1 MNKPAIPCP
10 TQILYRP
17 AAWLLSLGFAL
28 SLAAQPIDQVRPEPK
43 APTDSGIVTP
53 DTGAP
58 AQIEDT
64 REPEIKTGEVSS
76 ADQAKLNTV
85 LLASLKGLAFVT
97 SAEEAKQTGEVAGV
111 VADDELPLLS
121 TSAFREKVAFNYIGK
136 PVTLASIHALNRDV
150 VAFFKSKGRPVVDVI
165 VPEQDITNGTLRL
178 IVLQG
183 RLGEVT
189 VQGNRYFSSELLTA
203 KLSLAEGDTLDTEQV
218 LTDLNWLNQNPFRR
232 VGLVYKRG
240 AEVGETDIILQVEDR
255 RPVRFYAGYEDSG
268 TDATGNN
275 RWFAGVNWGNAFGL
289 DHQMNYQFTMGD
301 HTSDFYAHSG
311 SYMIPLA
318 WRHTLTFYAAY
329 ANSSAEVVAGLI
341 DAEGESYSVGFR
353 YAIPLRSTQ
362 SLNHEVFFGYDYK
375 FSQNALILLGIV
387 DPAKKTEI
395 SQFNLGYAASLRDRL
410 GGTSLTTTLFFSPG
424 QMTPRNG
431 DAEFIAVSPGSSADY
446 YYGRATLER
455 LTRLPADFSLIASVT
470 GQVSSDNLLVSEQL
484 GAGGYAT
491 VRGYDE
497 RVANAEQGVMSRVE
511 LRTPALSLREM
522 FNISM
527 PSDQLQVL
535 AFWDYAALYRRDTAA
550 LDPLMPGSYS
560 LSSVGVGLRYSIATN
575 LSLRFD
581 YGWQL
586 LDDSDVGGEGN
597 SRGHVGVVLSY

>member
-1 MNKPAIPCP
+1 MNKPVSSCP
-10 TQILYRP
+10 NNSLHRP

-53 DTGAP
+53 ESDAP
-58 AQIEDT
+58 VQIEDT
-64 REPEIKTGEVSS
+64 REPEVKSGAVTS
-76 ADQAKLNTV
+76 ADEAKLNTV
-85 LLASLKGLAFVT
+85 LLAALKGLAFVA
-97 SAEEAKQTGEVAGV
+97 SSDEAKAVDEVSGVEAGEG
-111 VADDELPLLS
+111 LSLLD
-121 TSAFREKVAFNYIGK
+121 TQDFKEKVAFNYLGK

-150 VAFFKSKGRPVVDVI
+150 VSFFKSKGRPVVDVI

-189 VQGNRYFSSELLTA
+189 VQGNRYFSSEMLAA
-203 KLSLAEGDTLDTEQV
+203 KLRLVEGEPLDTEQV
-218 LTDLNWLNQNPFRR
+218 LGDLNWLNQNPFRR

-240 AEVGETDIILQVEDR
+240 AEVGETDVIIQVEDR

-275 RWFAGVNWGNAFGL
+275 RWLAGVNWGNAFGL
-289 DHQMNYQFTMGD
+289 DHQMNYQFTMAD
-301 HTSDFYAHSG
+301 DVNDFYAHSG
-311 SYMIPLA
+311 SYVIPLA
-318 WRHTLTFYAAY
+318 WRHTLTFYGAY
-329 ANSSAEVVAGLI
+329 ANSSAEVVAGLLNA
-341 DAEGESYSVGFR
+341 DGESYSTGFR
-353 YAIPLRSTQ
+353 YAIPLRSTRA
-362 SLNHEVFFGYDYK
+362 LAHEAFFGYDYK
-375 FSQNALILLGIV
+375 FSQNALIFGGITQ
-387 DPAKKTEI
+387 PAEKTEV
-395 SQFNLGYAASLRDRL
+395 SQFNVGYAANLRDSL
-410 GGTSLTTTLFFSPG
+410 GGTSLTTTFFYSPG
-424 QMTPRNG
+424 KMTPHNT
-431 DAEFIAVSPGSSADY
+431 DSEFNSVSGGSSADY

-455 LTRLPADFSLIASVT
+455 LTRMPADFSLVTSVT
-470 GQVSSDNLLVSEQL
+470 GQISSSNLLVSEQL

-522 FNISM
+522 FNIAM
-527 PSDQLQVL
+527 PSDQLQFL
-535 AFWDYAALYRRDTAA
+535 GFWDYASLYRHDTPTGLPA
-550 LDPLMPGSYS
+550 SYT

-586 LDDSDVGGEGN
+586 QEDAAVAGESS